1 MRQIK
6 KELTKLLFN
15 RLADKLKMINLLR
28 RIFVQKSQPDVE
40 LYFGQL
46 PILEYIRKN
55 DGCTQI
61 EIAEK
66 LCVTPASIS
75 TSTKRLQKAGL
86 LTKTTD
92 PDNLRC
98 NRLSIT
104 PEGVIRCE
112 NNRKSVERL
121 YGLMFGGIPEDELT
135 RFDATLNKIIK
146 NMAPSFDGD
155 SLAPMDIAALII
167 QVHKNEEQLKRQIP
181 TLSK

>member
-1 MRQIK
+1 MTTN
-6 KELTKLLFN
+6 EL
-15 RLADKLKMINLLR
+15 AAKLKKIHLLR
-28 RIFVQKSQPDVE
+28 RIYIQKSQPDAE

-46 PILEYIRKN
+46 PILEYIRCN

-86 LTKTTD
+86 LVKKSD

-104 PEGVIRCE
+104 EEGISRCD
-112 NNRKSVERL
+112 NNRTMIDGIHE
-121 YGLMFGGIPEDELT
+121 LMFKDIPKDELEA
-135 RFDATLNKIIK
+135 FDKTLSKILH
-146 NMAPSFDGD
+146 NMAPD
-155 SLAPMDIAALII
+155 SDSDSVRPMDMAALAIE
-167 QVHKNEEQLKRQIP
+167 VRRNEEHLKKQQ
-181 TLSK
+181 SSSNNA

>member
-1 MRQIK
+1 MTTN
-6 KELTKLLFN
+6 EL
-15 RLADKLKMINLLR
+15 AAKLKKIHLLR
-28 RIFVQKSQPDVE
+28 RIYIQKSQPDAE

-46 PILEYIRKN
+46 PILEYIRCN

-86 LTKTTD
+86 LVKKSD

-104 PEGVIRCE
+104 EEGIIRCE
-112 NNRKSVERL
+112 NNRAMIERINQHMFKDISEEERL
-121 YGLMFGGIPEDELT
+121 AFRI
-135 RFDATLNKIIK
+135 TLNKVLQ
-146 NMAPSFDGD
+146 N
-155 SLAPMDIAALII
+155 LAPDADPDSVTPNDIALLINE
-167 QVHKNEEQLKRQIP
+167 VHKNDELLKKQQQN
-181 TLSK
+181 

>member
-1 MRQIK
+1 MDYN
-6 KELTKLLFN
+6 EL
-15 RLADKLKMINLLR
+15 AAKLKMINLLR
-28 RIFVQKSQPDVE
+28 RIFIQKSQPDVE

-46 PILEYIRKN
+46 PILEYIRQN
-55 DGCTQI
+55 DNCTQI

-104 PEGVIRCE
+104 QEGIIRCE
-112 NNRKSVERL
+112 NNLKSVNRL
-121 YGLMFGGIPEDELT
+121 YALMFKDLSEQELECL
-135 RFDATLNKIIK
+135 DATLSKILK
-146 NMAPSFDGD
+146 NLAPSSDGA
-155 SLAPMDIAALII
+155 SLGPIDIAALVIE
-167 QVHKNEEQLKRQIP
+167 VHKNDEQLKKQIA
-181 TLSK
+181 SISE